1 MSRIYI
7 QFVFFIICLSILSL
21 GVSGQSTGRGP
32 GGIGRDFSRGGRENK
47 PPSPEEKK
55 EFEPGQHPERGPSF
69 RFLSSEMRFGGKTV
83 KGAPFTAT
91 SETIS
96 TRILG
101 NGSKIENKS
110 TATISRDSEGR
121 TRREQSLKSIG
132 SFAPSGEAPKLAF
145 IDDPVAGKSY
155 VLDLNRKTFN
165 QRPAHKGGEPPVRP
179 ESPQS
184 SKAKTES
191 LGKQN
196 IEGIEADGTRS
207 TISIPV
213 GEIGND
219 QALEIVTERWYSNE
233 LQEVILSKRSDPL
246 QGNHT
251 YRLTNIV
258 RGEPAPSLFQ
268 PPADFT
274 VSEGRGFGGPP
285 RPMDRGKGE
294 WKKDHDDEK

>member
-1 MSRIYI
+1 MSRIFI
-7 QFVFFIICLSILSL
+7 KFIILACCLSIFSL
-21 GVSGQSTGRGP
+21 AVWSQPGGGRGGGRDRDFGP
-32 GGIGRDFSRGGRENK
+32 GGREHQ
-47 PPSPEEKK
+47 PPPPDGKK
-55 EFEPGQHPERGPSF
+55 EFEPGQRPERGGQSF
-69 RFLSSEMRFGGKTV
+69 RFVSSEMRFGGKTV

-91 SETIS
+91 SETMM
-96 TRILG
+96 TRTLG

-121 TRREQSLKSIG
+121 TRREQSLQSIS

-145 IDDPVAGKSY
+145 INDPVAGKNY
-155 VLDLNRKTFN
+155 VLDLNHKTFD
-165 QRPAHKGGEPPVRP
+165 QRPAHKGGEPPVKP
-179 ESPQS
+179 EAPQS

-196 IEGIEADGTRS
+196 IEGIVADGTRS
-207 TISIPV
+207 TISIPA

-219 QALEIVTERWYSNE
+219 QVLEIVTERWYSSE
-233 LQEVILSKRSDPL
+233 LQEVILSKRNDPL

-258 RGEPAPSLFQ
+258 RGEPAPALFQ
-268 PPADFT
+268 PPTDFT
-274 VSEGRGFGGPP
+274 ANEGRGFGGSP

-294 WKKDHDDEK
+294 WKKPNEEK